1 MKYLDELIGAM
12 QSGRWVYG
20 INDEMG
26 RLLAATEDA
35 CHRLNSLLP
44 SQKAERREILRGMLG
59 RVGERF
65 LIHSPFRC
73 DFGSHIFIG
82 EDLVANYNLTILDE
96 EKVCIGNRVFIGPN
110 VSIYTIIHALD
121 PVQRSQGVMRAE
133 EVVIEDDVW
142 ICGGVTILPGVTIGR
157 GAVIGAGSVVTRS
170 VPPMTLAAGNSCK
183 PIRNITEDDRVNP
196 ELIFGDYEADKGIS

>member
-12 QSGRWVYG
+12 QRGCWVYG

-44 SQKAERREILRGMLG
+44 SQKAERSEILRGMLG

-82 EDLVANYNLTILDE
+82 DDLVANYNLTILDE
-96 EKVCIGNRVFIGPN
+96 GRVTVGDRVFIGPD

-121 PVQRSQGVMRAE
+121 PEQRSQGVMRAE

-170 VPPMTLAAGNSCK
+170 VPPMTLAAGNPCK
-183 PIRNITEDDRVNP
+183 PIRTITDADRVSTDD
-196 ELIFGDYEADKGIS
+196 IFGKNEVE

>member
-12 QSGRWVYG
+12 QRGRWVYG

-44 SQKAERREILRGMLG
+44 SQKAERSEILRGMLG

-65 LIHSPFRC
+65 LIHSPFHC

-96 EKVCIGNRVFIGPN
+96 GRVTVGDRVFIGPN

-121 PVQRSQGVMRAE
+121 PEQRSQGVMRAE

-142 ICGGVTILPGVTIGR
+142 ICGGVTILPGVTIGH

-170 VPPMTLAAGNSCK
+170 VPPMTLAAGNPCK
-183 PIRNITEDDRVNP
+183 PIRTITDADRVSTDD
-196 ELIFGDYEADKGIS
+196 IFGKNEVE